1 MRSAINLSDIEL
13 IIDEEPAIIESFWI
27 TETKDIYVKVQQGEH
42 SINYSLDKLKSIIKD
57 QRKFKFDETTQIQS
71 IPSII

>member
-27 TETKDIYVKVQQGEH
+27 TETKDIYVKIQQGEH
-42 SINYSLDKLKSIIKD
+42 SINYPLDKLKSVIKD
-57 QRKFKFDETTQIQS
+57 QRKFKFDETTQIQP